1 MTRSSRHYLK
11 VFLSLAVMHPQLMG
25 ESSHTPLMC
34 SGLLHPSAHLYLSE
48 EVPFLPENRLGESQL
63 LVFPDALEAR
73 RLQAQ
78 PQLVAVAN
86 AAVSHIK
93 AGLPSLRTSS

>member
-1 MTRSSRHYLK
+1 MSSDASPADGGVIPH
-11 VFLSLAVMHPQLMG
+11 
-25 ESSHTPLMC
+25 SSHVFRPSSPL
-34 SGLLHPSAHLYLSE
+34 SPPL
-48 EVPFLPENRLGESQL
+48 PFLPENSLGGSQL

-73 RLQAQ
+73 CLQGQ
-78 PQLVAVAN
+78 PQLAAVAN